1 VSEEG
6 KISEF
11 ATSTKHSSLMMFAQ
25 NSDLGPFR
33 DDDDTRSD
41 GFFTLDFFITH
52 FTDMKRES
60 VLIV

>member
-1 VSEEG
+1 MSEEG

-41 GFFTLDFFITH
+41 GFFYFGFFYHTLY
-52 FTDMKRES
+52 
-60 VLIV
+60 

>member
-1 VSEEG
+1 MSEEG

-25 NSDLGPFR
+25 NSDLGPFSD

-41 GFFTLDFFITH
+41 VCFFTLDFLSHTLL
-52 FTDMKRES
+52 T
-60 VLIV
+60 